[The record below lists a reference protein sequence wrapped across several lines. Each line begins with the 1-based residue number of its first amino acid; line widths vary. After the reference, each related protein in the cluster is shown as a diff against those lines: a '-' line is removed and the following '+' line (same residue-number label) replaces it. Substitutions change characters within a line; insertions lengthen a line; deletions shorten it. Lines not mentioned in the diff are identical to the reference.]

1 MRVALDRQTLS
12 LTPGEAE
19 TLTVTLSNPSAV
31 PLSVQLSV
39 GGVPPHW
46 VSVPRGA
53 VQLPPGGQ
61 ANGRLR
67 VLVPATEDVQSG
79 VHIAAVRASTT
90 VQPPLVAETLARWQ
104 VRGARRLRLTLD
116 PPTRRTRRSASYQ
129 IQLEN
134 QSEQPTEV
142 TFSAFERSR
151 ELRFRFSPPSVT
163 ALPGTTADVKLEV
176 ASTPRLLGRRA
187 QQRRFS
193 ITATGSGGA
202 APPVNGE
209 FSQAPLLPFWLP
221 LLALVLLAICVLV
234 AYAAAAQLDGDSNEQ
249 PAAGVSATTTTPPET
264 PTLVVPGIAA
274 PRPSPTIPLPTAT
287 ATPTPLPTATAVPAT
302 ATIASA
308 PVSLIAFAGTRGS
321 STDPGTLEIYVMDGN
336 GENRRLLI
344 TGAEDDWLPNWSPNG
359 ARIAW
364 IAKRDGNDE
373 LYVADSDG
381 QAARRLTDD
390 AADDRFPTW
399 SPNSRRI
406 VVARGPATN
415 EDLFVIDAD
424 TGESLR
430 LTENN
435 DYDGYAAWSP
445 DGLQLAWTS
454 GVTGNSEIFVMNADG
469 SNVRQLTESSANDY
483 NPSWSPDGQRIV
495 FVSDRNGSFDL
506 FSMRADGSDTRRLT
520 TESSDE
526 LTPVFSP
533 DGSTIAFLR
542 VTDAGSQLAVIPTG
556 GGTARTLADGLFSA
570 DADISWS
577 PDSTQLAFLRG
588 AELAIDIWTV
598 TVSDRREQRLT
609 ANSVFDGNIS
619 WALVVEN

>member
-1 MRVALDRQTLS
+1 M
-12 LTPGEAE
+12 
-19 TLTVTLSNPSAV
+19 VTLSNLSAV

-67 VLVPATEDVQSG
+67 VLVPPLEDIENG
-79 VHIAAVRASTT
+79 VYIAAVRASTT
-90 VQPPLVAETLARWQ
+90 VQPPLVAETLALWH
-104 VRGARRLRLTLD
+104 VRGARALRLTID
-116 PPTRRTRRSASYQ
+116 PPAGRARRQASYQ
-129 IQLEN
+129 LQIEN
-134 QSEQPTEV
+134 RSEQPAEV

-151 ELRFRFSPPSVT
+151 TLRFSFMPPGAT
-163 ALPGTTADVKLEV
+163 ILPGTTSGVRLEV
-176 ASTPRLLGRRA
+176 ASRPRLVGRRV

-193 ITATGSGGA
+193 VTANSSGGV
-202 APPVNGE
+202 APPVNGD
-209 FSQAPLLPFWLP
+209 FNQAPLLPFWLP
-221 LLALVLLAICVLV
+221 LVALLLLASCVLLAYV
-234 AYAAAAQLDGDSNEQ
+234 AVAQFAGGSNDGSTTGAQ
-249 PAAGVSATTTTPPET
+249 ATQTTPPAT
-264 PTLVVPGIAA
+264 ATLAAPGIVATA
-274 PRPSPTIPLPTAT
+274 PSPTVPLPTAT
-287 ATPTPLPTATAVPAT
+287 ATPTLNPTATAVPAT
-302 ATIASA
+302 PTIAPT
-308 PVSLIAFAGTRGS
+308 PVPLIAFSGTRGS

-336 GENRRLLI
+336 GENRKLLI

-381 QAARRLTDD
+381 GDARRLTDD

-424 TGESLR
+424 TGETLR

-435 DYDGYAAWSP
+435 AYDGYAAWSP

-570 DADISWS
+570 DADITWS